1 MVLNTESEVIRN
13 TFRRGQMYNNGTV
26 GIQCRTKL
34 PSPLVLGPAIL
45 KYIKEVQKVSKLPI
59 VTNGINLKLPQIC
72 KEFDLKCPQ
81 NCKEVN

>member
-34 PSPLVLGPAIL
+34 PSPLVLGPVIL
-45 KYIKEVQKVSKLPI
+45 KYLKEVRKVSRLSTI
-59 VTNGINLKLPQIC
+59 SNGINLLLIKFG
-72 KEFDLKCPQ
+72 K
-81 NCKEVN
+81 N

>member
-45 KYIKEVQKVSKLPI
+45 KYLKEVRKVSRLSMI
-59 VTNGINLKLPQIC
+59 SNGINLSLIKFG
-72 KEFDLKCPQ
+72 K
-81 NCKEVN
+81 N

>member
-34 PSPLVLGPAIL
+34 PSPLVLGPVIL
-45 KYIKEVQKVSKLPI
+45 KYLKEVRKVSRLSMI
-59 VTNGINLKLPQIC
+59 SNGINLSLIKFG
-72 KEFDLKCPQ
+72 K
-81 NCKEVN
+81 N

>member
-34 PSPLVLGPAIL
+34 PSPLVLGPVIL
-45 KYIKEVQKVSKLPI
+45 KYLKEVRKVSRLSMI
-59 VTNGINLKLPQIC
+59 SNGINLLLIKFG
-72 KEFDLKCPQ
+72 K
-81 NCKEVN
+81 N

>member
-45 KYIKEVQKVSKLPI
+45 KYLKEVRKVSRLSTI
-59 VTNGINLKLPQIC
+59 SNGINLLLIKFG
-72 KEFDLKCPQ
+72 KK
-81 NCKEVN
+81 